1 MQALPTEYKNW
12 KRISGI
18 EETIEEM
25 GTPVKGK
32 VKSKKKKNPDTKQPE
47 NLGYMK
53 RYNLSIIGIKG
64 EESHLLEPENIFNKI
79 TEENFPT

>member
-32 VKSKKKKNPDTKQPE
+32 VKSKKKKK
-47 NLGYMK
+47 
-53 RYNLSIIGIKG
+53 S
-64 EESHLLEPENIFNKI
+64 
-79 TEENFPT
+79 